1 MDRVIAAQATPVL
14 LLLAALGGA
23 TLLRR
28 RTRLAEADARK
39 EVRARTEARAR
50 AEVLRRRLDRYVDE
64 CEMSECGPDGLPLS
78 YSG

>member
-1 MDRVIAAQATPVL
+1 MDRVIAAQTTPVL

-28 RTRLAEADARK
+28 RTRLAEADAR
-39 EVRARTEARAR
+39 EARARTEARAR